1 VEVSLSPG
9 CSPDWVEVGGGWP
22 YDSPIARERSGNGD
36 MWQLSNVITR
46 MKVAWDG
53 GSETISFDRDRDRGV
68 TKKVRIPRRTSRI
81 RFQILAVSR
90 GTGGNNVCLDG
101 VRLLSGN

>member
-68 TKKVRIPRRTSRI
+68 
-81 RFQILAVSR
+81 ILAVSR